1 MWARWE
7 AAAERDRQAWEQKL
21 ARSREEWEQKL
32 EQMRARSEEEAR
44 RDREAWEKKLAEV
57 WARWEAAA
65 ERDRQAWEQKLAR
78 SREEWE
84 QKLEQMRARSEE
96 EARRDREAWEKKLAE
111 ERRAWNKR
119 WGELANRLGTV
130 VEDIVAPNIPRI
142 ARDYFGLP
150 EIEDFMIRRKVRHKR
165 DRTRRREFDV
175 IAVGEDWV
183 IINETKT
190 SPRIEDIRDFIKA
203 LEEIEDY
210 FPEYQGK
217 RVIPIFASLYMGE
230 DMVNYLTRHR
240 IYAMA
245 MGDETMDLLNF
256 QALGDRGIRQ
266 PPQDGA
272 ETGSVP

>member
-1 MWARWE
+1 RKLAEMRARSEEEARRDREAWEQKLAQSWEVWEQKLAEMWARWE

-21 ARSREEWEQKL
+21 ARSREEWE
-32 EQMRARSEEEAR
+32 
-44 RDREAWEKKLAEV
+44 KKLAQ
-57 WARWEAAA
+57 R
-65 ERDRQAWEQKLAR
+65 RQ
-78 SREEWE
+78 EWE
-84 QKLEQMRARSEE
+84 QETK
-96 EARRDREAWEKKLAE
+96 E

-142 ARDYFGLP
+142 ARDYFGFP
-150 EIEDFMIRRKVRHKR
+150 EIEDFMVRRKVRHKR

-190 SPRIEDIRDFIKA
+190 SPRLEDIRDFIKA

-210 FPEYQGK
+210 FPEYRGK
-217 RVIPIFASLYMGE
+217 RIIPIFASLYMGE

-256 QALGDRGIRQ
+256 QALGDRGIRR
-266 PPQDGA
+266 PRQDSPG
-272 ETGSVP
+272 TGSVS

>member
-1 MWARWE
+1 MQEVAELRDRVMDLEALFARFMVRTE
-7 AAAERDRQAWEQKL
+7 RILEQLEVAAERDRQAWQQALERSWEVWDQKL
-21 ARSREEWEQKL
+21 ARSQEEWERKL
-32 EQMRARSEEEAR
+32 EQMRARSEA
-44 RDREAWEKKLAEV
+44 
-57 WARWEAAA
+57 
-65 ERDRQAWEQKLAR
+65 
-78 SREEWE
+78 
-84 QKLEQMRARSEE
+84 

-150 EIEDFMIRRKVRHKR
+150 EIEDFMVRRKVRHKR

-210 FPEYQGK
+210 FPEYRGK

-256 QALGDRGIRQ
+256 QALGDQGIRQ
-266 PPQDGA
+266 PRQDSVG
-272 ETGSVP
+272 TGSVS